1 MTGRIQK
8 RRAVINKGPT
18 IQTQKGG
25 FASACSFFFF
35 CLKKEKVLLFLGLVS
50 FTSMSNQEHR
60 AVYYSSS
67 NLATNHKAKKAEPK
81 MKPEN
86 GF

>member
-1 MTGRIQK
+1 MHLIQGVPYK
-8 RRAVINKGPT
+8 LR
-18 IQTQKGG
+18 
-25 FASACSFFFF
+25 SWF
-35 CLKKEKVLLFLGLVS
+35 CMCKQLFLFKEKKKKQTLLLLGLVS

-67 NLATNHKAKKAEPK
+67 NLAKTQKAEKGEPRT
-81 MKPEN
+81 KPEN